1 MKAGPAEGPYATT
14 TVRPVAARATAF
26 SVGDT
31 LGHTGAIITEVTR
44 VSPVEEFVVTVVASD
59 PRWPTFFEEESGA
72 LRLALDKFSPVVLE
86 HFGSTSVPGLAAK
99 PVVDILWGLP
109 SSAPPPEDA
118 LNVLSDLDY
127 LYLGQDGRR
136 RERWFWRKRLSE
148 RSHPDEASCYA
159 ELKMHAAASHPTS
172 LLDYQDAKRAFVIE
186 LSERADTWT
195 SQSPVL

>member
-1 MKAGPAEGPYATT
+1 
-14 TVRPVAARATAF
+14 
-26 SVGDT
+26 
-31 LGHTGAIITEVTR
+31 VTR

-72 LRLALDKFSPVVLE
+72 LRRALDKFSPVVLE

-109 SSAPPPEDA
+109 SSAPPPADA

-136 RERWFWRKRLSE
+136 GERWFWRKRLSE
-148 RSHPDEASCYA
+148 RSFNLSAVPYHGRLWRSNLAIRDYLRSHPDEASCYA

-195 SQSPVL
+195 GQSPVL